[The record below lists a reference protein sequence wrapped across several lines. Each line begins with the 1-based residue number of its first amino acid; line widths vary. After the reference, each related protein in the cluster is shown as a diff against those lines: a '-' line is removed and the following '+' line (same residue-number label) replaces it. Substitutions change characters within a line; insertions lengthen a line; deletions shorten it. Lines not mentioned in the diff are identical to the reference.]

1 MASTPGASAG
11 TPAADAR
18 TPVAPDDPQDAA
30 PDSSQPPSGTEENT
44 KEDTEAPGNEAT
56 GSQAPRPRT
65 STTLNTA
72 LTALAIALLS
82 MSATALALIAA
93 SWGASVV
100 GESER
105 PLAPLAWGTLAG
117 LAVLTAGKLWVRA
130 DAMSPDAARDA
141 RRIGLLALL
150 LSIGWAF
157 YVAEPPPILPPPV
170 ILHAGRLL
178 PIAAIVGGI
187 GILSLPTSPPPQQ
200 GATSDETPGP
210 AGPQPPDEARMRRG
224 LRRPDRRTL
233 LLTGS
238 AAAAAA
244 ATGGMALAN
253 RGWLSSLR
261 TSGRAGA
268 SWRET
273 APSSWGVT
281 MPWGEDHGHLSAL
294 MPGSRGPLACW
305 SVVTEEAPVASWCL
319 AALSAKDGSIL
330 WQREGLRVAQ
340 AWRPW
345 ISGSNANAS
354 PLITTSPDGSLVAV
368 GTLTHW
374 RRGTA
379 ETPGFSV
386 VVWDAATGE
395 ERCRATGAGSIR
407 LMALTDT
414 HLAVQTAPTPQ
425 SRQRIME
432 VREAAT
438 GRVLRRDD
446 ESWWLIGAGSQHL
459 YLLAD
464 EPLGVRERARR
475 SKQYPTFAV
484 DLVDAASGERR
495 GEVHDVDLR
504 PLGAVPDEEGLVT
517 CAGWLPRL
525 LPDQDQTQ
533 SAEELINP
541 ETGQAFALDH
551 ERRYSIEVVV
561 GGWCVGEWP
570 WSPHDRTAQTPS
582 PALLLPQGTVLERI
596 DRPAVTATDNAVYL
610 KEGVN

>member
-1 MASTPGASAG
+1 
-11 TPAADAR
+11 
-18 TPVAPDDPQDAA
+18 
-30 PDSSQPPSGTEENT
+30 
-44 KEDTEAPGNEAT
+44 
-56 GSQAPRPRT
+56 
-65 STTLNTA
+65 
-72 LTALAIALLS
+72 
-82 MSATALALIAA
+82 MSATALVLIAA

-105 PLAPLAWGTLAG
+105 PLPPLAWGTLAG

-130 DAMSPDAARDA
+130 DAASPNAARDA

-150 LSIGWAF
+150 LAFVWAF

-178 PIAAIVGGI
+178 PIAAVVGGI
-187 GILSLPTSPPPQQ
+187 AVLSLPTSPPPQQ
-200 GATSDETPGP
+200 GAISDETPDP
-210 AGPQPPDEARMRRG
+210 VNPQPPDEARTRSG
-224 LRRPDRRTL
+224 LHRPDRRTL

-238 AAAAAA
+238 AMVAVA

-253 RGWLSSLR
+253 RGWLSSLHA
-261 TSGRAGA
+261 SGRAGA
-268 SWRET
+268 SWQET
-273 APSSWGVT
+273 TSSSWGVT
-281 MPWGEDHGHLSAL
+281 MPWGEDHGRLSAL

-305 SVVTEEAPVASWCL
+305 SVFTEEAQVSIWCL
-319 AALSAKDGSIL
+319 AALSAEDGSIL
-330 WQREGLRVAQ
+330 WQREGLRVAK

-345 ISGSNANAS
+345 LSGSDAYAS
-354 PLITTSPDGSLVAV
+354 PLITTSPNGSLVAV
-368 GTLTHW
+368 GTEAHW
-374 RRGTA
+374 GQ
-379 ETPGFSV
+379 ETPEAPGFSV

-395 ERCRATGAGSIR
+395 ERCRTTGAGRIR

-425 SRQRIME
+425 SLQRAME
-432 VREAAT
+432 VREVTT

-464 EPLGVRERARR
+464 EPLGVEERARQ
-475 SKQYPTFAV
+475 STQDPTFTV
-484 DLVDAASGERR
+484 DLVDAASGEKQ

-504 PLGAVPDEEGLVT
+504 PLGAVPEGEGLVT

-541 ETGQAFALDH
+541 ETGQTFTLDR

-570 WSPHDRTAQTPS
+570 EYPHDGTAQTPS

-610 KEGVN
+610 KEGAN